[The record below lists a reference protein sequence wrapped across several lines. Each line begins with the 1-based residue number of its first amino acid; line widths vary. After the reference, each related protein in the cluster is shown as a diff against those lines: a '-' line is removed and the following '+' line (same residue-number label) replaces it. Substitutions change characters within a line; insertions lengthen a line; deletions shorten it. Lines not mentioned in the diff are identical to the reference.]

1 MTQSSL
7 QPVTCEGPYFA
18 RLWKI
23 LTLSKGYTKTGY
35 LSPCTFFIEVPEC
48 QENEGPY
55 ISVNHNSYY
64 SVTYIYGS
72 QSN

>member
-1 MTQSSL
+1 M
-7 QPVTCEGPYFA
+7 VTLRPDIWA
-18 RLWKI
+18 HAHI
-23 LTLSKGYTKTGY
+23 
-35 LSPCTFFIEVPEC
+35 FIEVPEC

>member
-1 MTQSSL
+1 LPACGKYLLYRM
-7 QPVTCEGPYFA
+7 VTLRPDIWVHA
-18 RLWKI
+18 HI
-23 LTLSKGYTKTGY
+23 
-35 LSPCTFFIEVPEC
+35 FIEVPEC